1 VEAGV
6 RPGEVWTLTPAEVD
20 AAVQAESARLEHQRR
35 LGLTQAWVNAA
46 LQRQKRLPRLEK
58 FLRRPG
64 SLAGKK
70 SQDEMKQEWAALQDR
85 FSRPKAKRRP

>member
-1 VEAGV
+1 M
-6 RPGEVWTLTPAEVD
+6 
-20 AAVQAESARLEHQRR
+20 QAESARLEHQRR
-35 LGLTQAWVNAA
+35 LALTLAWVNAA

-70 SQDEMKQEWAALQDR
+70 SRDEMQQEWADLKKKFDR
-85 FSRPKAKRRP
+85 PQAKRRP